1 MNPMF
6 TITNEDC
13 MAMMSRYPDKHF
25 QLGII
30 DPPYGIDVN
39 SMPLGSGKY
48 KTEKKWDDAAPG
60 ADYFRE
66 LFRVA
71 DKVILWRANHY
82 VSKIPHDSSCWM
94 VWDKRNGDSDFA
106 DAELAWTNLEC
117 PVRMFSFHLAQQSR
131 MEIKDRFHV
140 TQKPI
145 SLYRWCLT
153 KFAKPGWRI
162 LDTHLGSGSHAC
174 AIDEVNKFE
183 KMGLTLTASEI
194 DTEYYEKALAKILKH
209 QQNETNLFG

>member
-1 MNPMF
+1 M
-6 TITNEDC
+6 T
-13 MAMMSRYPDKHF
+13 DKKC
-25 QLGII
+25 
-30 DPPYGIDVN
+30 DESPP
-39 SMPLGSGKY
+39 
-48 KTEKKWDDAAPG
+48 DDA
-60 ADYFRE
+60 YFRE

-71 DKVILWRANHY
+71 DKVILWGANHY
-82 VSKIPHDSSCWM
+82 VSKIPYDSSCWL
-94 VWDKRNGDSDFA
+94 VWNKCNGDSDFA
-106 DAELAWTNLEC
+106 DAELAWTNFDC
-117 PVRMFSFHLAQQSR
+117 AVRMFNFNLAQASFR
-131 MEIKDRFHV
+131 ERKDRFHV

-194 DTEYYEKALAKILKH
+194 DTEYYEKALAKIAKH
-209 QQNETNLFG
+209 QQNETNLFS